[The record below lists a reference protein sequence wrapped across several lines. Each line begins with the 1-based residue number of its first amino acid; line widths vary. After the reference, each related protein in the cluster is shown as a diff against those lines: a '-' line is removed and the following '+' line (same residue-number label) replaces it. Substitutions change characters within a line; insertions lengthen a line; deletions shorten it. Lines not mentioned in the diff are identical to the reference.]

1 MTQFTA
7 TLTFCSP
14 DTTDTVVCS
23 CCCSFYV
30 CVCIFVSLLV
40 DTQVSKS
47 DLNFEETIGVLVMQ
61 FVSLLVAI
69 ILESFY

>member
-1 MTQFTA
+1 MSVYA
-7 TLTFCSP
+7 YC
-14 DTTDTVVCS
+14 
-23 CCCSFYV
+23 
-30 CVCIFVSLLV
+30 LLV